1 MTLKLSLH
9 LSIYITTNKLLNIL
23 VTKFH
28 FLRLESSAL
37 PQDETE
43 RKQYIKTGFFDYAAI
58 FFRFA
63 DTVSAVCIN
72 NPVQNCC
79 RVSAADISFKK

>member
-1 MTLKLSLH
+1 
-9 LSIYITTNKLLNIL
+9 L

-37 PQDETE
+37 SQDETE
-43 RKQYIKTGFFDYAAI
+43 RKQYTKTGFFDYAAI
-58 FFRFA
+58 FFFRFA
-63 DTVSAVCIN
+63 DTVSAVRIN
-72 NPVQNCC
+72 NPIQNCC